1 MSLLSQKPPK
11 IFKHKIQNQ
20 LSGSEMDNYNYAYK
34 ESQYKAKPV
43 FSYNLIQKQTKKK
56 TTYMEDRIV
65 FFDNSTVSF
74 S

>member
-1 MSLLSQKPPK
+1 ME
-11 IFKHKIQNQ
+11 HKIQNQ

-43 FSYNLIQKQTKKK
+43 FSYNLIQKQKREKK